1 MKHRPAFPVSLCAA
15 ALVLSSVAHA
25 QALTPTQ
32 APRAAVSISDSE
44 LLFREALRRGYV
56 MDDLIVRRELQRRML
71 AALLQEH
78 PQPEPDDAALAA
90 FQAAHA
96 GDYRAPPRYSFDQVY
111 LSRGVHGARLQTDA
125 DVIKQRLHDHP
136 DDLATLGD
144 PFPRGNHFQALNPVQ
159 IEAVFGLALAQAVSG
174 LPEGSWQG
182 PLTSP
187 LGLHFVRVTAVTPTR
202 ELTLAEA
209 RPRLRV
215 DYQEAQKSRV
225 LRAELARLRK
235 KYAGAAPLPKPLAT
249 DEDIP

>member
-1 MKHRPAFPVSLCAA
+1 MTLRPAFLCTLCAA
-15 ALVLSSVAHA
+15 VMGFSCFAYA
-25 QALTPTQ
+25 QADTKPAS
-32 APRAAVSISDSE
+32 APISDSD

-71 AALLQEH
+71 DALWQEH

-90 FQAAHA
+90 FMAAHA
-96 GDYRAPPRYSFDQVY
+96 NDYRAPARYSFDQIY
-111 LSRGVHGARLQTDA
+111 LSRGAHGARLQTDA

-136 DDLATLGD
+136 DDLTALGD
-144 PFPRGNHFQALNPVQ
+144 PFPHGNHLQALTPVQ
-159 IEAVFGLALAQAVSG
+159 IEAVFGLALAQSISG
-174 LPEGSWQG
+174 LPPGSWQG
-182 PLTSP
+182 PLASP
-187 LGLHFVRVTAVTPTR
+187 LGLHFVRVTAVTPAR
-202 ELTLAEA
+202 EQTLAEA

-235 KYAGAAPLPKPLAT
+235 IYAGAAPLPKPLAT

>member
-1 MKHRPAFPVSLCAA
+1 MTLRPALLCTLCAA
-15 ALVLSSVAHA
+15 VLGFSCFAHA
-25 QALTPTQ
+25 QADTRPAA
-32 APRAAVSISDSE
+32 APVSDSD

-71 AALLQEH
+71 DALWQEH
-78 PQPEPDDAALAA
+78 PQAEPDDAALAA

-96 GDYRAPPRYSFDQVY
+96 GDYRAPARYSFDQVY
-111 LSRGVHGARLQTDA
+111 LSRGAHGGQLQTTA
-125 DVIKQRLHDHP
+125 DEIKNRLHDHA
-136 DDLATLGD
+136 DDFAALGD
-144 PFPRGNHFQALNPVQ
+144 PFPRGKQLQALAPAQ
-159 IEAVFGLALAQAVSG
+159 IEAVFGLALAQAIPG

-182 PLTSP
+182 PLASP
-187 LGLHFVRVTAVTPTR
+187 LGLHFVRVTAVTPAR
-202 ELTLAEA
+202 ELSLTEA

-215 DYQEAQKSRV
+215 DYHEAQKNRV